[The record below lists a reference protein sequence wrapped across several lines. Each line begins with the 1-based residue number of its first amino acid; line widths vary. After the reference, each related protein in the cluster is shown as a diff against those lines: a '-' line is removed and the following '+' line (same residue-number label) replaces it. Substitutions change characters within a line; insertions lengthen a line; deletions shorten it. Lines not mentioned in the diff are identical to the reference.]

1 MRIGAAV
8 VMVTL
13 AVAASAR
20 ASPSTRLVYT
30 RSADAMACPDEASL
44 RAAVATRFGY
54 DPFFPWAKGA
64 VVVQVWREHGRLN
77 ARVQLVDEQG
87 IDRGTRQITSDRDGC
102 ASLFDATALAISIAL
117 DAADPVASPPVA
129 PAPAPSSDVPAFVRI
144 PKHLLRPPRPHSTP
158 TRLVRHRRS
167 PPSGGSAP
175 TPSWRVGRPRPGHR
189 GSRCSR
195 GRAAGSGRIQVEA
208 MGDLSTRS
216 TQGSAD
222 AIVQSSVFAGA
233 VVACAH
239 LGPAFACPLGEIG
252 SLVVWGEGGRQPH
265 TQDRLF
271 AASGGRIG
279 LEWPL
284 SRAVT
289 VHLRGD
295 ALLIN
300 PPRVFPVRWSDKAG
314 VVHLAPHVR
323 LRGGLLDVFPGKE
336 VARGPNGGS
345 VRERAAGKARL
356 GRHLRRAVRLRME
369 HVAPT
374 RRARSRDRKTSVTT
388 CFSACMRALPT
399 TTRRGRSVLG
409 SSGSPTAWPPI
420 TDAWRDTASN

>member
-129 PAPAPSSDVPAFVRI
+129 PAPAPSSDVPAFAPQPQAPAAPAQAPLHADTSRAPPQVAPLWRI
-144 PKHLLRPPRPHSTP
+144 GADA
-158 TRLVRHRRS
+158 LVA
-167 PPSGGSAP
+167 GGTAP
-175 TPSWRVGRPRPGHR
+175 TWAPGIALFAGTRR
-189 GSRCSR
+189 GF
-195 GRAAGSGRIQVEA
+195 GSIQVEA

-295 ALLIN
+295 ALYDLTH
-300 PPRVFPVRWSDKAG
+300 REFFLFDGQTRPVWSTWPLTYDFG
-314 VVHLAPHVR
+314 V
-323 LRGGLLDVFPGKE
+323 G
-336 VARGPNGGS
+336 
-345 VRERAAGKARL
+345 
-356 GRHLRRAVRLRME
+356 
-369 HVAPT
+369 
-374 RRARSRDRKTSVTT
+374 
-388 CFSACMRALPT
+388 FSTFFL
-399 TTRRGRSVLG
+399 
-409 SSGSPTAWPPI
+409 
-420 TDAWRDTASN
+420 